1 MQYLAA
7 DDLSV
12 VFPKEVLFDEVSF
25 KIYEGDRIGLIG
37 DNGSGKSTLLKIID
51 RSITPSSGR
60 VNLTHGLIVARL
72 SQDLEA
78 EIPGAKV
85 GDHPFLDSLRN
96 EMTELEHLMSEDQSD
111 PDQLEQIL
119 TRYAKLHERWDA
131 AGGYNYR
138 AKLSQILAALGLP
151 EDMIDRDY
159 DPLSGGE
166 KMRVNLARCLL
177 AQADLLL
184 LDEPTNHLDFMG
196 LEWLQTTLRQFKGA
210 MIIVSHDRYFLDQVT
225 NRIFSFDAKKFYRY
239 RGNYSQAK
247 TVRDERILTLQR
259 QEKNLSETLEVQE
272 QVVQT
277 LFSHRKMTAYHERER
292 IVEDMRERLQE
303 LRSRIPAERKMSFS
317 FVPPDPDSARED
329 RVLLETQELEMA
341 FGDRLLFSNFNYLLR
356 AKDRHALIGP
366 NGCGKTTLLRILLGE
381 EASTDGQFRLYGNP
395 KISYMGQRVHFP
407 NESTSLYEYLQA
419 EHPQRSQTELR
430 SRLHQFGF
438 PFDTQDKRIEIL
450 SGGERHR
457 LYLASIF
464 EAKPDVLF
472 MDEPTNHLDIYSR
485 EHLED
490 LLKDWPG
497 ALVLVSHDR
506 FFIEALA
513 HEVYGFVDRK
523 INSYQTYEA
532 WLRAFEANIT
542 LQKPTP
548 TKQSK
553 TASTKLV
560 SYNKKSPV
568 EEYRTGSPAHRR
580 KLRANWLKEVQE
592 LEQSIADLETKHE
605 NFEAETS
612 EHSPEAYAEYAT
624 SLGVLEESYE
634 KYFFL
639 QEVLEE
645 TK

>member
-7 DDLSV
+7 ENLSV
-12 VFPKEVLFDEVSF
+12 VFPKETLFDEVSF

-51 RSITPSSGR
+51 QSIKPSTGR
-60 VNLTHGLIVARL
+60 IRLTHGLIIARL
-72 SQDLEA
+72 SQDLES

-96 EMTELEHLMSEDQSD
+96 EMTELEHEMSTEDPATQE
-111 PDQLEQIL
+111 QLL
-119 TRYAKLHERWDA
+119 VRYAKLQERWDA

-138 AKLSQILAALGLP
+138 AQLSQILAALGLP
-151 EDMIDRDY
+151 ENMIDRDY

-196 LEWLQTTLRQFKGA
+196 LEWLQKTLRQFKGA
-210 MIIVSHDRYFLDQVT
+210 MVIVSHDRYFLDKVT

-247 TVRDERILTLQR
+247 AVRDERILSLER
-259 QEKNLSETLEVQE
+259 QEKNLSENIEIQE

-277 LFSHRKMTAYHERER
+277 LFSHRKMTAYHERQR
-292 IVEDMRERLQE
+292 LVEDMRERLQD
-303 LRSRIPAERKMSFS
+303 LRSKIPAERKMSFS

-329 RVLLETQELEMA
+329 RVLLETQDLTMA
-341 FGDRLLFSNFNYLLR
+341 FDERVLFSDFTYVLR

-381 EASTDGQFRLYGNP
+381 EAASGGQLRLYGNP

-407 NESTSLYEYLQA
+407 QESTSLYEYLIS
-419 EHPQRSQTELR
+419 EHPQRSETELR
-430 SRLHQFGF
+430 ARLHQFGF
-438 PFDTQDKRIEIL
+438 PFATQDKRIEIL

-490 LLKDWPG
+490 LLQEWPG

-513 HEVYGFVDRK
+513 HDVYGFVERK
-523 INSYQTYEA
+523 INRHETYEA
-532 WLRAFEANIT
+532 WLRDFEANLNT
-542 LQKPTP
+542 QKPP
-548 TKQSK
+548 QTKQSK
-553 TASTKLV
+553 PTSVKTQASG
-560 SYNKKSPV
+560 KKSPI

-580 KLRANWLKEVQE
+580 KLRANWLKEVQD
-592 LEQSIADLETKHE
+592 LEASIASLESAHE
-605 NFEAETS
+605 NFEAGMTN
-612 EHSPEAYAEYAT
+612 HSPEAYEVYAS
-624 SLGVLEESYE
+624 SLVELEDCYNH
-634 KYFFL
+634 YFAL
-639 QEVLEE
+639 LEILDE

>member
-7 DDLSV
+7 EDLSV
-12 VFPKEVLFDEVSF
+12 VFPKEVLFEDVSF

-51 RSITPSSGR
+51 RTIEPSGGR
-60 VNLTHGLIVARL
+60 ISLTHGLVVTRL
-72 SQDLEA
+72 SQDLES
-78 EIPGAKV
+78 ETPGAKV
-85 GDHPFLDSLRN
+85 SDHPFLDSLRN
-96 EMTELEHLMSEDQSD
+96 EMTELEHEMSVEDNS
-111 PDQLEQIL
+111 QLDRLL
-119 TRYAKLHERWDA
+119 TRYAKLQERWDA

-138 AKLSQILAALGLP
+138 AKLSQIMAALGLP

-196 LEWLQTTLRQFKGA
+196 LEWLQTALRQFKGA
-210 MIIVSHDRYFLDQVT
+210 MVIVSHDRYFLDNVT

-247 TVRDERILTLQR
+247 AIRDERLLALER
-259 QEKNLSETLEVQE
+259 QEKNLSESIQVQE

-277 LFSHRKMTAYHERER
+277 LFSHRKMTAYHERQR
-292 IVEDMRERLQE
+292 LVEDMRDRLQD

-317 FVPPDPDSARED
+317 FVPPDPDTAREN
-329 RVLLETQELEMA
+329 RVLLETQELTMA
-341 FGDRLLFSNFNYLLR
+341 FGERVLFSGFNYVLR

-407 NESTSLYEYLQA
+407 DEQSSLFEYLFT
-419 EHPQRSQTELR
+419 EHPRRSETELR

-438 PFDTQDKRIEIL
+438 PYDTQDKKIAIL

-490 LLKDWPG
+490 LLQEWPG

-506 FFIEALA
+506 FFIEAIA
-513 HEVYGFVDRK
+513 QEVYGFVDRK
-523 INSYQTYEA
+523 IGSYLNYEA
-532 WLRAFEANIT
+532 WLRAFEANIDN
-542 LQKPTP
+542 QKPI
-548 TKQSK
+548 QSK
-553 TASTKLV
+553 QLKTAPAKTGGPKSLV
-560 SYNKKSPV
+560 EAYNS
-568 EEYRTGSPAHRR
+568 GSPAHRR
-580 KLRANWLKEVQE
+580 KLRATWLQEVQVLEDDIAEREERHE
-592 LEQSIADLETKHE
+592 L
-605 NFEAETS
+605 FEASSNEY
-612 EHSPEAYAEYAT
+612 SPESYAEYAD
-624 SLGVLEESYE
+624 SLAILEQSYE
-634 KYFFL
+634 RYFHL
-639 QEVLEE
+639 LEVLEE